1 MRIKNALFLFLALLL
16 FIVSLSGCDS
26 EKNTEYPEKTTLP
39 VDEMIAESETHQYFR
54 SGDKYYLHYSKD
66 YTSDDD
72 DGYYYRAE
80 FNSYENMILSLT
92 EDLIDLEHLRPDSAR
107 QGLQGLFADEN
118 GDIQV
123 VNVNDLRW
131 ISASDYT
138 FQRIELGENG
148 GYTIEL
154 LRNGERNTYLDVTVF
169 WDKTSFDQAISDELK
184 THYSDKLTDT
194 VQTEDGKT
202 ELYITDFNR
211 FSDEFSYRKRI
222 CYNLDS
228 EDGRRAYVIET
239 RAGVFEEGKD
249 ELEYSKDARAN
260 VVFLEDDGEYY
271 KIYVGWRNE
280 YPDFE
285 EWLFSL
291 KFEQYDPE
299 KHSVTAEQPE
309 QNEG

>member
-1 MRIKNALFLFLALLL
+1 MRVKNALLLVLALLL
-16 FIVSLSGCDS
+16 FTVSLSGCDS
-26 EKNTEYPEKTTLP
+26 EKSTEYPEKTLLP
-39 VDEMIAESETHQYFR
+39 VDKMIAESETHQYFR

-66 YTSDDD
+66 YTSDDEV
-72 DGYYYRAE
+72 YYSLAQ
-80 FNSYENMILSLT
+80 FDSYENMILCLT
-92 EDLIDLEHLRPDSAR
+92 EDLINIEHLRPDSVR
-107 QGLQGLFADEN
+107 KSLQGLFGDEN

-138 FQRIELGENG
+138 FYSIKLGENG

-154 LRNGERNTYLDVTVF
+154 LRNGERNVYLDVTVF
-169 WDKTSFDQAISDELK
+169 CDKTSFDQAISDELK
-184 THYSDKLTDT
+184 IHSSDKLTDT
-194 VQTEDGKT
+194 VQTDDGKT
-202 ELYITDFNR
+202 EIYITDFDK
-211 FSDEFSYRKRI
+211 FTDEFRYRKRT

-249 ELEYSKDARAN
+249 ELEYSKDARTN
-260 VVFLEDDGEYY
+260 VVFLEDSGEYY

-291 KFEQYDPE
+291 KFEQYDSE
-299 KHSVTAEQPE
+299 KHSVTAEPPA